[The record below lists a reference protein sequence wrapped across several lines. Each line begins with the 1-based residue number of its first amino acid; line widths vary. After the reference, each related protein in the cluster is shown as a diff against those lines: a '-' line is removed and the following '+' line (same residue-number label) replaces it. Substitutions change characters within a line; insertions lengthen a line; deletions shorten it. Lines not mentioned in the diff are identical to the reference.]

1 MARTLIVNADDC
13 NLTAGVTRAI
23 LDCHDHGILTS
34 TTFMMNLPVTATTI
48 AAIQKRKN
56 LGVGIHLNITYG
68 PPVSPAKKILS
79 LIAPGGKFKKRA
91 ALLAG
96 KPRLQEII
104 TEYRAQI
111 DRFRKTFDRL
121 PTHLDT
127 HHQLHDDPH
136 YFRAVAE
143 TSRRFRLPVRRSRLI
158 SQPEYRRVLTV
169 PVTDYFFGNLT
180 PEGFWRENA
189 IATVLKNLPEGTS
202 EMMCHPGQ
210 DDRQLRSISSF
221 HFGRKI
227 EWQLL
232 RSSRLRSL
240 VRECGISLS
249 HFGLCY
255 TS

>member
-13 NLTAGVTRAI
+13 NLTPGVTRAI
-23 LDCHDHGILTS
+23 LDCHDRGILTS
-34 TTFMMNLPVTATTI
+34 TTFMMNLPVTALTI
-48 AAIQKRKN
+48 NAMKKRKN

-68 PPVSPAKKILS
+68 PPVSPAKKIQS
-79 LIAPGGKFKKRA
+79 LITPGGQFKKRA
-91 ALLAG
+91 ALLTG

-104 TEYRAQI
+104 REYQMQI
-111 DRFRKTFDRL
+111 ERFRKTFGRL

-127 HHQLHDDPH
+127 HHQLHDDPY
-136 YFRAVAE
+136 YFRAIAE
-143 TSRRFRLPVRRSRLI
+143 ISRRFHLPVRRSRLI
-158 SQPEYRRVLTV
+158 SQPEYRRALAV
-169 PVTDYFFGNLT
+169 PPTDYFFGNLT
-180 PEGFWRENA
+180 PEGFWREEA
-189 IATVLKNLPEGTS
+189 AVTVLKNLPSGTS

-221 HFGRKI
+221 HYGRKM

-232 RSSRLRSL
+232 RSSRLRNL
-240 VRECGISLS
+240 IRDCGISLS